1 MESTGPEFVSLQGAS
16 MLNIAL
22 FGAPGAGKGTQSEL
36 LMKKHNL
43 VYIATGDILRQEIA
57 GGTELGLAAKSIIE
71 AGGLVSDE
79 IVVQIIEKKII
90 TNPDAAGFL
99 FDGFPRT
106 FVQAYILEG
115 LLLKMHTSLTCL
127 LSLEVPPEESF
138 KRLLERA
145 KTSGRSDDTEV
156 VIKNRLREYEE
167 KTAPVAQFYKDQG
180 LYFPIEGVGSIE
192 EINNKLE
199 EIIDQELRKVLFNVV
214 LLGYPGAGRG
224 TQARNLAKKY
234 NLVYLSTGE
243 MLKEEIAKKSDV
255 GQTVQDIFNQ
265 GDLVPDEIVIKL
277 IEKHIKRNPE
287 ANGFIFKGFPR
298 TLVQAYILDGL
309 LRKINSSVSFTL
321 DIQCP
326 TLELIKRLDE
336 RGKTSR
342 RMSYDM
348 ETATIVHR
356 LEQHEKV
363 CQPLVDYYGKSGKVT
378 EIDGSGTPEEVW
390 NRIEGPAEEAWR
402 KAR

>member
-1 MESTGPEFVSLQGAS
+1 

-36 LMKKHNL
+36 LMKKYNL
-43 VYIATGDILRQEIA
+43 VYIATGDILRQEIVN
-57 GGTELGLAAKSIIE
+57 GTELGIAAKSIIE

-79 IVVQIIEKKII
+79 IIVQIIEKKII
-90 TNPDAAGFL
+90 TNPGAAGFL

-138 KRLLERA
+138 ERLLKRV
-145 KTSGRSDDTEV
+145 KTSGRSDDTEI
-156 VIKNRLREYEE
+156 VIKNRLKEYEE
-167 KTAPVAQFYKDQG
+167 KTAPVARFYQDQG
-180 LYFPIEGVGSIE
+180 LYFPVEGVGSIKQ
-192 EINNKLE
+192 INRKLE
-199 EIIDQELRKVLFNVV
+199 EVIEQELRKVLFNVV
-214 LLGYPGAGRG
+214 LLGYPGAGHG
-224 TQARNLAKKY
+224 TQARNLAKEY

-243 MLKEEIAKKSDV
+243 MLKEEIVKESRV
-255 GQTVQDIFNQ
+255 GQTVQAIFDK

-277 IEKHIKRNPE
+277 IEKHIQRNPE

-321 DIQCP
+321 DIQCS
-326 TLELIKRLDE
+326 TLELIKRLDA
-336 RGKTSR
+336 RGKTER
-342 RMSYDM
+342 RMSYDI
-348 ETATIVHR
+348 ETSTIVHR
-356 LEQHEKV
+356 LEQHEKICLPV
-363 CQPLVDYYGKSGKVT
+363 VDYYGKEGKVT
-378 EIDGSGTPEEVW
+378 VIKGDGTPKEVW
-390 NRIEGPAEEAWR
+390 SRIKDPAEEAWR

>member
-1 MESTGPEFVSLQGAS
+1 

-43 VYIATGDILRQEIA
+43 VYIATGDILRQEIRS
-57 GGTELGLAAKSIIE
+57 GTELGLAAKSIIE
-71 AGGLVSDE
+71 TGGLVSDE
-79 IVVQIIEKKII
+79 IIVQIIEKKISS
-90 TNPDAAGFL
+90 NPDAAGFL

-127 LSLEVPPEESF
+127 LFLDVSPEESF
-138 KRLLERA
+138 NRLLKRA
-145 KTSGRSDDTEV
+145 RTSGRSDDTEA
-156 VIKNRLREYEE
+156 VIRNRLKEYQE

-180 LYFPIEGVGSIE
+180 LFFAVDGVGSIE
-192 EINNKLE
+192 EINRKLE
-199 EIIDQELRKVLFNVV
+199 EIIEQELRKVLFNIV

-224 TQARNLAKKY
+224 TQARKLAQKY

-243 MLKEEIAKKSDV
+243 MLKEEIRKGSKV
-255 GQTVQDIFNQ
+255 GQTVQILCDK

-287 ANGFIFKGFPR
+287 ASGFIFKGFPR

-326 TLELIKRLDE
+326 TLELIKRLDA
-336 RGKTSR
+336 RGKTER
-342 RMSYDM
+342 RMNYDM
-348 ETATIVHR
+348 ETSTIVHR
-356 LEQHEKV
+356 LEQHEKICLPV
-363 CQPLVDYYGKSGKVT
+363 VDYYRKQGKMTV
-378 EIDGSGTPEEVW
+378 IDGDGSPEEVW
-390 NRIEGPAEEAWR
+390 NRIKEPAENAWR
-402 KAR
+402 RAR

>member
-1 MESTGPEFVSLQGAS
+1 

-43 VYIATGDILRQEIA
+43 VYISTGNILREEIRS
-57 GGTELGLAAKSIIE
+57 GTSLGQSARSIIE

-79 IVVQIIEKKII
+79 IIVQIIEKKI
-90 TNPDAAGFL
+90 TSNPDAPGFL

-127 LSLEVPPEESF
+127 LFLDVTPEESL
-138 KRLLERA
+138 KRLLHRA
-145 KTSGRSDDTEV
+145 KTSGRSDDTEA
-156 VIKNRLREYEE
+156 VIKNRLKEYQE
-167 KTAPVAQFYKDQG
+167 KTAPVAQFYKDQN
-180 LYFPIEGVGSIE
+180 LFFQVEGSGTIE
-192 EINNKLE
+192 EINRKLE
-199 EIIDQELRKVLFNVV
+199 EIIDHELRKVLFNVV

-224 TQARNLAKKY
+224 TQARTLAKKY

-243 MLKEEIAKKSDV
+243 MLKEEIMKSSSV
-255 GQTVQDIFNQ
+255 GKAVKAIFNK

-277 IEKHIKRNPE
+277 IEKYIRHNPD

-309 LRKINSSVSFTL
+309 LRKIHSSVSFTL
-321 DIQCP
+321 DIKCP
-326 TLELIKRLDE
+326 TLELIKRLDC
-336 RGKTSR
+336 RGKTAR
-342 RMSYDM
+342 RMNYDM
-348 ETATIVHR
+348 ETSTIVHR
-356 LEQHEKV
+356 LEQHERICLPV
-363 CQPLVDYYGKSGKVT
+363 VDYYRKQGKMTV
-378 EIDGSGTPEEVW
+378 IDGNGTPEEVW
-390 NRIEGPAEEAWR
+390 TRIEEPAENAWR
-402 KAR
+402 RAR

>member
-1 MESTGPEFVSLQGAS
+1 

-22 FGAPGAGKGTQSEL
+22 FGPPGAGKGTQSEL

-57 GGTELGLAAKSIIE
+57 EGSELGLAAKAVIE
-71 AGGLVSDE
+71 AGGLASDE
-79 IVVQIIEKKII
+79 IIAQIIEKKILA
-90 TNPDAAGFL
+90 NRDAAGFL

-115 LLLKMHTSLTCL
+115 MLLKVHTSLTCL
-127 LSLEVPPEESF
+127 LSLAIPPEESM
-138 KRLLERA
+138 KRLLHRA
-145 KTSGRSDDTEV
+145 KTSGRADDIEK
-156 VIKNRLREYEE
+156 VIKNRLKEYEE
-167 KTAPVAQFYKDQG
+167 KTAPVAEFYKDQDI
-180 LYFPIEGVGSIE
+180 YFPIDGVGTIE
-192 EINNKLE
+192 EINGRIE
-199 EIIDQELRKVLFNVV
+199 EVIAKELRKVLFNVV
-214 LLGYPGAGRG
+214 LLGYPGVGRG
-224 TQARNLAKKY
+224 TQARSLAKEY

-243 MLKEEIAKKSDV
+243 MLKEEIKNQSPVGKKVKS
-255 GQTVQDIFNQ
+255 IFDK

-277 IEKHIKRNPE
+277 IEKHIQKNPE

-326 TLELIKRLDE
+326 TLELIKRLDA
-336 RGKTSR
+336 RGKTDR
-342 RMSYDM
+342 RMSYDL
-348 ETATIVHR
+348 ETETIVHR
-356 LEQHEKV
+356 LEEHERV
-363 CQPLVDYYGKSGKVT
+363 CLPVVDYFRKQGKMTVING
-378 EIDGSGTPEEVW
+378 EGSPEEVW
-390 NRIEGPAEEAWR
+390 DRIKGPAEEAWR

>member
-1 MESTGPEFVSLQGAS
+1 

-36 LMKKHNL
+36 LMEKHNL
-43 VYIATGDILRQEIA
+43 VYIATGDMLRQEIA
-57 GGTELGLAAKSIIE
+57 DGSELGLAARSIIE
-71 AGGLVSDE
+71 SGGLVSDE
-79 IVVQIIEKKII
+79 IIVQIIEKKII

-138 KRLLERA
+138 KRLLNRA
-145 KTSGRSDDTEV
+145 KTSGRADDTEE

-180 LYFPIEGVGSIE
+180 LYFPIPGVGGIE
-192 EINNKLE
+192 EINVRLE
-199 EIIDQELRKVLFNVV
+199 EVIEKELRKVLFNVV

-224 TQARNLAKKY
+224 TQARNLAREY

-243 MLKEEIAKKSDV
+243 MLKEEIKKKSLV
-255 GQTVQDIFNQ
+255 GRTVQDIFDK

-326 TLELIKRLDE
+326 TLELLKRLDA
-336 RGKTSR
+336 RGKTER

-348 ETATIVHR
+348 ETTTIVHR
-356 LEQHEKV
+356 LEQHETI
-363 CQPLVDYYGKSGKVT
+363 CQPVVDYYGKQGKVT
-378 EIDGSGTPEEVW
+378 VIDGDGSPEPHRGTRRGSVAQGAVI
-390 NRIEGPAEEAWR
+390 RSAIHTSAYDI
-402 KAR
+402 

>member
-1 MESTGPEFVSLQGAS
+1 

-36 LMKKHNL
+36 VMKKHNL
-43 VYIATGDILRQEIA
+43 VYIATGDILRQEISE
-57 GGTELGLAAKSIIE
+57 GSELGLSAKSIIE

-79 IVVQIIEKKII
+79 IIVQIIEKKII

-127 LSLEVPPEESF
+127 LSLEVSPEESF
-138 KRLLERA
+138 KRLMNRA
-145 KTSGRSDDTEV
+145 KTSGRSDDTED

-180 LYFPIEGVGSIE
+180 LYFPIVGEGSIE
-192 EINNKLE
+192 EINAKLE
-199 EIIDQELRKVLFNVV
+199 EVIETELRKVLFNVV
-214 LLGYPGAGRG
+214 LMGYPGAGRG
-224 TQARNLAKKY
+224 TQARNLARQY

-243 MLKEEIAKKSDV
+243 MLKEEIKKNSDV
-255 GQTVQDIFNQ
+255 GKAVQAIFDR

-277 IEKHIKRNPE
+277 IEEHIKRNPD

-309 LRKINSSVSFTL
+309 LRRVHASVNFVL

-336 RGKTSR
+336 RGKTDR
-342 RMSYDM
+342 RMQYDL
-348 ETATIVHR
+348 ETSTIVHR
-356 LEQHEKV
+356 LEQHEKICLPV
-363 CQPLVDYYGKSGKVT
+363 VEYYGKEGKVT
-378 EIDGSGTPEEVW
+378 SIDGVGTPDEVW
-390 NRIEGPAEEAWR
+390 ERIVGPSKQAWR

>member
-1 MESTGPEFVSLQGAS
+1 

-57 GGTELGLAAKSIIE
+57 EGTELGLAAKSIIE
-71 AGGLVSDE
+71 RGGLVSDE
-79 IVVQIIEKKII
+79 IIVQIIEKKIT

-115 LLLKMHTSLTCL
+115 VLLKMHTSLTCL
-127 LSLEVPPEESF
+127 LSLEVSPEESF
-138 KRLLERA
+138 RRLLHRA
-145 KTSGRSDDTEV
+145 KTSGRSDDTEK
-156 VIKNRLREYEE
+156 VIKNRLKEYEE

-180 LYFPIEGVGSIE
+180 LYFAIPGEGTIEKINAKIE
-192 EINNKLE
+192 EVIEK
-199 EIIDQELRKVLFNVV
+199 ELRKVLFNVV

-224 TQARNLAKKY
+224 TQARNLAREY

-243 MLKEEIAKKSDV
+243 MLKEEIKKKSSI
-255 GQTVQDIFNQ
+255 GREVQALVDK
-265 GDLVPDEIVIKL
+265 GDLVGDEIVIKL
-277 IEKHIKRNPE
+277 IEKHIRKNPE
-287 ANGFIFKGFPR
+287 ASGFIFKGFPR

-309 LRKINSSVSFTL
+309 LRKIHSSVSFVL
-321 DIQCP
+321 DIRCP

-336 RGKTSR
+336 RGKTER
-342 RMSYDM
+342 RMSYDL

-356 LEQHEKV
+356 LEQHEKI
-363 CQPLVDYYGKSGKVT
+363 CQPVVDFYAKQGKVSV
-378 EIDGSGTPEEVW
+378 IDGNGNTEEVW
-390 NRIEGPAEEAWR
+390 ERIVGPAEKAWR

>member
-1 MESTGPEFVSLQGAS
+1 

-79 IVVQIIEKKII
+79 IIVQIIEKKII

-138 KRLLERA
+138 KRLLQRA
-145 KTSGRSDDTEV
+145 KTSGRSDDTET
-156 VIKNRLREYEE
+156 VIKNRLKEYAE
-167 KTAPVAQFYKDQG
+167 KTAPVAEFYKDQG

-192 EINNKLE
+192 EINEKLE
-199 EIIDQELRKVLFNVV
+199 EIIEQELRKVLFNVV

-243 MLKEEIAKKSDV
+243 MLKEEIAKKSEV
-255 GQTVQDIFNQ
+255 GNTVQSIFNQ

-326 TLELIKRLDE
+326 TLELIKRLDA
-336 RGKTSR
+336 RGKTQR
-342 RMSYDM
+342 RMSYDL

-356 LEQHEKV
+356 LEQHEKL

-378 EIDGSGTPEEVW
+378 AINGEGNPEEVW
-390 NRIEGPAEEAWR
+390 QRIEGPAEAAWR

>member
-1 MESTGPEFVSLQGAS
+1 

-22 FGAPGAGKGTQSEL
+22 FGPPGAGKGTQSEL

-57 GGTELGLAAKSIIE
+57 EGSELGLQAKEIIE
-71 AGGLVSDE
+71 AGGLASDE
-79 IVVQIIEKKII
+79 IIAQIIEKKILA
-90 TNPDAAGFL
+90 NRDAAGFL

-115 LLLKMHTSLTCL
+115 MLLKVHSSLTCL
-127 LSLEVPPEESF
+127 LSLAIPPEETM
-138 KRLLERA
+138 KRLLLRGE
-145 KTSGRSDDTEV
+145 TSGRADDNEA
-156 VIKNRLREYEE
+156 VIRNRLKEYEE
-167 KTAPVAQFYKDQG
+167 KTAPVAQFYRDQDIH
-180 LYFPIEGVGSIE
+180 FPIDGVGTIE
-192 EINNKLE
+192 EINQRIEAVIAK
-199 EIIDQELRKVLFNVV
+199 ELRKVLFNVV
-214 LLGYPGAGRG
+214 LMGYPGAGRG
-224 TQARNLAKKY
+224 TQARNLAKEY

-243 MLKEEIAKKSDV
+243 MLKEEIRKGSPV
-255 GQTVQDIFNQ
+255 GQEVRDAFER

-277 IEKHIKRNPE
+277 IEKHIQKNPE

-326 TLELIKRLDE
+326 TLELMKRLDA
-336 RGKTSR
+336 RGKTER
-342 RMSYDM
+342 RMKYDL

-356 LEQHEKV
+356 LEEHERV
-363 CQPLVDYYGKSGKVT
+363 CLPVVDYYRKQGKVT
-378 EIDGSGTPEEVW
+378 VIDGEGTPEEVW
-390 NRIEGPAEEAWR
+390 ERVKGPAEDAWR

>member
-1 MESTGPEFVSLQGAS
+1 

-57 GGTELGLAAKSIIE
+57 EGTELGLAAKSIIGT
-71 AGGLVSDE
+71 GGLVSDE
-79 IVVQIIEKKII
+79 IIVQIIEKKIT

-127 LSLEVPPEESF
+127 LSLEVSPEVSF
-138 KRLLERA
+138 ERLLKRA
-145 KTSGRSDDTEV
+145 ETSGRSDDTAG
-156 VIKNRLREYEE
+156 VIKNRLKEYQQ
-167 KTAPVAQFYKDQG
+167 KTAPVAEFYRDQG
-180 LYFPIEGVGSIE
+180 LYFPVEGVGSIQD
-192 EINNKLE
+192 INLE
-199 EIIDQELRKVLFNVV
+199 LEAIIEQELRKVLFNVV

-224 TQARNLAKKY
+224 TQARSLAEKF

-243 MLKEEIAKKSDV
+243 MMKEEIQKGSRLGRDV
-255 GQTVQDIFNQ
+255 QAVFDK
-265 GDLVPDEIVIKL
+265 GDLVSDEIVIKL
-277 IEKHIKRNPE
+277 IEKHIRRNPK

-309 LRKINSSVSFTL
+309 LRKIHSSVSFTL

-326 TLELIKRLDE
+326 TLELIKRLDA
-336 RGKTSR
+336 RGKTGRS
-342 RMSYDM
+342 MSYDR
-348 ETATIVHR
+348 ETNTIVHR
-356 LEQHEKV
+356 LEQHEKICLPV
-363 CQPLVDYYGKSGKVT
+363 VDYYRKQGKMTV
-378 EIDGSGTPEEVW
+378 IDGDGTPEQVW
-390 NRIEGPAEEAWR
+390 GRIEGPAEDAWR

>member
-1 MESTGPEFVSLQGAS
+1 

-22 FGAPGAGKGTQSEL
+22 FGPPGAGKGTQSEL
-36 LMKKHNL
+36 LMKKHSL

-57 GGTELGLAAKSIIE
+57 EETELGLAAKSVIE
-71 AGGLVSDE
+71 AGGLASDE
-79 IVVQIIEKKII
+79 IIAQIIEKKILA
-90 TNPDAAGFL
+90 NRDAAGFL

-115 LLLKMHTSLTCL
+115 MLLKVHTSLTCL
-127 LSLEVPPEESF
+127 LSLAIPPEESM
-138 KRLLERA
+138 KRLLNRA
-145 KTSGRSDDTEV
+145 KISGRADDNET
-156 VIKNRLREYEE
+156 VIRNRLKEYEE
-167 KTAPVAQFYKDQG
+167 KTAPVAQFYKDQDIH
-180 LYFPIEGVGSIE
+180 FPIDGVGTIE
-192 EINNKLE
+192 EINNRIE
-199 EIIDQELRKVLFNVV
+199 EVIAKELRKVLFNVV

-224 TQARNLAKKY
+224 TQARSLAREY

-243 MLKEEIAKKSDV
+243 MLKEEIKNQSTV
-255 GQTVQDIFNQ
+255 GKTVKAIFDK

-277 IEKHIKRNPE
+277 IEKHIHKNPE
-287 ANGFIFKGFPR
+287 AHGFIFKGFPR

-326 TLELIKRLDE
+326 TLELIKRLDA
-336 RGKTSR
+336 RGKTDR

-348 ETATIVHR
+348 ETETIVHR
-356 LEQHEKV
+356 LEQHEKICLPV
-363 CQPLVDYYGKSGKVT
+363 VDYYRKQGKMTV
-378 EIDGSGTPEEVW
+378 IDGEGTPEEVW
-390 NRIEGPAEEAWR
+390 DRIKGPAEEAWR

>member
-1 MESTGPEFVSLQGAS
+1 

-22 FGAPGAGKGTQSEL
+22 FGTPGAGKGTQSEL
-36 LMKKHNL
+36 IMKKHNL
-43 VYIATGDILRQEIA
+43 VYVATGDILRQEIA
-57 GGTELGLAAKSIIE
+57 DGTELGLAARSIIE

-106 FVQAYILEG
+106 LVQAYILEG

-127 LSLEVPPEESF
+127 LSLEVSPEESL
-138 KRLLERA
+138 KRLLNRA

-156 VIKNRLREYEE
+156 VIKNRLKEYEE
-167 KTAPVAQFYKDQG
+167 KTAPVASFYKENG
-180 LYFPIEGVGSIE
+180 LYFAIEGEGPIE
-192 EINNKLE
+192 EINEKLE
-199 EIIDQELRKVLFNVV
+199 EVIDTELRKVLFNVV

-224 TQARNLAKKY
+224 TQARNLANEY

-243 MLKEEIAKKSDV
+243 MLKEEIKKKSAV
-255 GQTVQDIFNQ
+255 GLKAQEIFNK
-265 GDLVPDEIVIKL
+265 GDLVPDEVVIKL
-277 IEKHIKRNPE
+277 IETKIKKNPE

-309 LRKINSSVSFTL
+309 LRRINSSVSFCL

-326 TLELIKRLDE
+326 TLELIKRLDA
-336 RGKTSR
+336 RGKTDR

-348 ETATIVHR
+348 ETTTIVHR

-363 CQPLVDYYGKSGKVT
+363 CLPVVDYYDKQGKMVKV
-378 EIDGSGTPEEVW
+378 DGEGEPSEVW
-390 NRIEGPAEEAWR
+390 SRLIGPAETAWR

>member
-1 MESTGPEFVSLQGAS
+1 

-22 FGAPGAGKGTQSEL
+22 FGAPGSGKGTQSEL
-36 LMKKHNL
+36 LMKEHNL

-57 GGTELGLAAKSIIE
+57 DGTELGLAAKSIIE

-79 IVVQIIEKKII
+79 IIVQIIEKKII

-145 KTSGRSDDTEV
+145 KTSGRSDDTEA
-156 VIKNRLREYEE
+156 VIKNRLKEYAE

-192 EINNKLE
+192 AINRKLE
-199 EIIDQELRKVLFNVV
+199 AIIDQELRKVLFNVV

-224 TQARNLAKKY
+224 TQARNLAQKY

-243 MLKEEIAKKSDV
+243 MLKEEIAKESTV
-255 GQTVQDIFNQ
+255 GQTVQTIFNQ

-309 LRKINSSVSFTL
+309 LRKIHSSISFTL

-326 TLELIKRLDE
+326 TLELIKRLDA
-336 RGKTSR
+336 RGKTER
-342 RMSYDM
+342 RMSYDL
-348 ETATIVHR
+348 ETTTIVHR
-356 LEQHEKV
+356 LEQHENV
-363 CQPLVDYYGKSGKVT
+363 CQPLVDFYGKSGRVV
-378 EIDGSGTPEEVW
+378 EISGEGTPEEVW
-390 NRIEGPAEEAWR
+390 QRIEGPAEKAWR

>member
-1 MESTGPEFVSLQGAS
+1 

-22 FGAPGAGKGTQSEL
+22 FGTPGAGKGTQSEL

-57 GGTELGLAAKSIIE
+57 DGSELGMAAKSIIE
-71 AGGLVSDE
+71 TGGLVSDE
-79 IVVQIIEKKII
+79 IIVQIIEKKII

-127 LSLEVPPEESF
+127 LSLEVSPEESL
-138 KRLLERA
+138 KRLLNRA
-145 KTSGRSDDTEV
+145 KTSGRSDDTEA
-156 VIKNRLREYEE
+156 VIKNRLKEYQE
-167 KTAPVAQFYKDQG
+167 KTAPVAGFYQDNG
-180 LYFPIEGVGSIE
+180 LYFPIEGEGSIE
-192 EINNKLE
+192 EINLKLE
-199 EIIDQELRKVLFNVV
+199 EVIEQELRKVLFNVV

-224 TQARNLAKKY
+224 TQARNLAKEY

-243 MLKEEIAKKSDV
+243 MLKEEIRKKTVV
-255 GQTVQDIFNQ
+255 GKKVQGIFDK
-265 GDLVPDEIVIKL
+265 GDLVPDEVVIKL

-309 LRKINSSVSFTL
+309 LRRINSSVSFCL

-326 TLELIKRLDE
+326 TLELIKRLDA
-336 RGKTSR
+336 RGKTDR

-348 ETATIVHR
+348 ETTTIVHR

-363 CQPLVDYYGKSGKVT
+363 CMPVVNYYEKLGKMI
-378 EIDGSGTPEEVW
+378 EIDGEGEPEDIW
-390 NRIEGPAEEAWR
+390 DRIVGPAEAAWR
-402 KAR
+402 KPR

>member
-1 MESTGPEFVSLQGAS
+1 

-36 LMKKHNL
+36 LMERHNL
-43 VYIATGDILRQEIA
+43 VYIATGDILREEIA
-57 GGTELGLAAKSIIE
+57 ECTDLGMAAKSIIE
-71 AGGLVSDE
+71 QGGLVSDE
-79 IVVQIIEKKII
+79 IIVQIIEKKIN

-115 LLLKMHTSLTCL
+115 LLLKLHTSLTCL
-127 LSLEVPPEESF
+127 LSLDVSREESLA
-138 KRLLERA
+138 RLLNRA
-145 KTSGRSDDTEV
+145 KSSGRSDDTEA
-156 VIKNRLREYEE
+156 VIKNRLKEYED
-167 KTAPVAQFYKDQG
+167 KTAPVASFYREQG
-180 LYFPIEGVGSIE
+180 LYFPVNGIGSIE
-192 EINNKLE
+192 EINLGLE
-199 EIIDQELRKVLFNVV
+199 KVIEKELRKSLFNVV

-243 MLKEEIAKKSDV
+243 MLKEEIARGSQIGMAV
-255 GQTVQDIFNQ
+255 SEVFNK
-265 GDLVPDEIVIKL
+265 GDLVSDEIVIKL
-277 IEKHIKRNPE
+277 IEKHIDRNPE
-287 ANGFIFKGFPR
+287 TNGFIFKGFPR

-309 LRKINSSVSFTL
+309 LRKIHSSVSFTL

-326 TLELIKRLDE
+326 TLELLKRLDA
-336 RGKTSR
+336 RGKTDR
-342 RMSYDM
+342 RMNYDM
-348 ETATIVHR
+348 ETSTIVHR

-363 CQPLVDYYGKSGKVT
+363 CLPVVDYYRRQGKVT
-378 EIDGSGTPEEVW
+378 EIDGSGLKDAVW
-390 NRIEGPAEEAWR
+390 NRIEVRAEEAWR

>member
-1 MESTGPEFVSLQGAS
+1 

-36 LMKKHNL
+36 IMKKHNL

-57 GGTELGLAAKSIIE
+57 NNTDLGLAAKSIIE

-79 IVVQIIEKKII
+79 IIVQIIEKKIV
-90 TNPDAAGFL
+90 TNPDAPGFL

-115 LLLKMHTSLTCL
+115 LLLKLHTSLTCL
-127 LSLEVPPEESF
+127 LSLEVPTEESF
-138 KRLLERA
+138 KRLLKRA
-145 KTSGRSDDTEV
+145 KTSGRSDDNEA
-156 VIKNRLREYEE
+156 VIKNRLKEYQE
-167 KTAPVAQFYKDQG
+167 KTAPVARFYKEQK
-180 LYFPIEGVGSIE
+180 LYFPVQGVGTVE
-192 EINNKLE
+192 DINLKLE
-199 EIIDQELRKVLFNVV
+199 QIIELEQRKILFNIV

-234 NLVYLSTGE
+234 KLVYLSTGD
-243 MLKEEIAKKSDV
+243 MLKEEIKNESGVGRTVKK
-255 GQTVQDIFNQ
+255 IFEK

-277 IEKHIKRNPE
+277 IEKHIYQNPE
-287 ANGFIFKGFPR
+287 ASGFIFKGFPR

-309 LRKINSSVSFTL
+309 LRKTNSSVSFTL

-326 TLELIKRLDE
+326 TLELIKRLDA
-336 RGKTSR
+336 RGKTAR

-348 ETATIVHR
+348 ETSTIVHR

-363 CQPLVDYYGKSGKVT
+363 CLPVVNYYKNQGKVT
-378 EIDGSGTPEEVW
+378 VIDGNGPPEDVW
-390 NRIEGPAEEAWR
+390 SRIIGPSEEAWR

>member
-1 MESTGPEFVSLQGAS
+1 

-57 GGTELGLAAKSIIE
+57 DGTELGLAARSIIE
-71 AGGLVSDE
+71 SGGLVSDE
-79 IVVQIIEKKII
+79 IVVQIIEKKIT

-138 KRLLERA
+138 KRLLNRA
-145 KTSGRSDDTEV
+145 KTSGRSDDTET
-156 VIKNRLREYEE
+156 VIKNRLKEYEE
-167 KTAPVAQFYKDQG
+167 KTAPVAQFYKDQD

-192 EINNKLE
+192 QINAKLE
-199 EIIDQELRKVLFNVV
+199 EVIDKELRKVLFNVV

-224 TQARNLAKKY
+224 TQARNLAHKY

-243 MLKEEIAKKSDV
+243 MLKEEIARGSAV
-255 GQTVQDIFNQ
+255 GQAVQAVFDK

-309 LRKINSSVSFTL
+309 LRKINASVSFTL

-326 TLELIKRLDE
+326 TLELIKRLDA
-336 RGKTSR
+336 RGKTER

-348 ETATIVHR
+348 ETNTIVHR

-363 CQPLVDYYGKSGKVT
+363 CLPVVDYYRKQRKVVVVNG
-378 EIDGSGTPEEVW
+378 EGTPEEVW
-390 NRIEGPAEEAWR
+390 ARLEGPAEEAWR

>member
-1 MESTGPEFVSLQGAS
+1 

-43 VYIATGDILRQEIA
+43 IYIATGDILRQEIA
-57 GGTELGLAAKSIIE
+57 NGSELGLAAKSIIE
-71 AGGLVSDE
+71 TGGLVSDE
-79 IVVQIIEKKII
+79 IIVQIIEKKI
-90 TNPDAAGFL
+90 TSNPDAAGFL

-138 KRLLERA
+138 KRLLKRA
-145 KTSGRSDDTEV
+145 KTSGRSDDTEA
-156 VIKNRLREYEE
+156 VIKNRLREYAE

-180 LYFPIEGVGSIE
+180 LYFPIEGVGSVQ
-192 EINNKLE
+192 EINLKLE
-199 EIIDQELRKVLFNVV
+199 EIIEQELRKVLFNVV

-224 TQARNLAKKY
+224 TQARNLARKY

-243 MLKEEIAKKSDV
+243 MLKEEIARKSEV
-255 GQTVQDIFNQ
+255 GKTVQDIFNR

-309 LRKINSSVSFTL
+309 LRKISSSVSFTL

-336 RGKTSR
+336 RGKTDR
-342 RMSYDM
+342 RMSYDL
-348 ETATIVHR
+348 ETSTIVHR
-356 LEQHEKV
+356 LEQHELV
-363 CQPLVDYYGKSGKVT
+363 CQPLVDYYRKSGKVT
-378 EIDGSGTPEEVW
+378 VIDGNGTPDEVW
-390 NRIEGPAEEAWR
+390 ARIEGPAEEAWR

>member
-1 MESTGPEFVSLQGAS
+1 

-22 FGAPGAGKGTQSEL
+22 FGTPGAGKGTQSEL
-36 LMKKHNL
+36 IMKKHNL

-57 GGTELGLAAKSIIE
+57 EGSELGLSAKSIIE
-71 AGGLVSDE
+71 SGGLVSDE
-79 IVVQIIEKKII
+79 IIVQIIEKKIT

-115 LLLKMHTSLTCL
+115 LLLKVHTSLTCL
-127 LSLEVPPEESF
+127 LSLEVSPEESF

-145 KTSGRSDDTEV
+145 KTSGRS
-156 VIKNRLREYEE
+156 
-167 KTAPVAQFYKDQG
+167 
-180 LYFPIEGVGSIE
+180 E
-192 EINNKLE
+192 EINAQLE
-199 EIIDQELRKVLFNVV
+199 EVIETELRKVLFNVV

-224 TQARNLAKKY
+224 SQARNLAKEY

-243 MLKEEIAKKSDV
+243 ILKEEIKKGSAV
-255 GQTVQDIFNQ
+255 GQAVQEIFEK

-277 IEKHIKRNPE
+277 IEKYIRRNPE

-309 LRKINSSVSFTL
+309 LRKINSSVSFVL

-336 RGKTSR
+336 RGKTDR
-342 RMSYDM
+342 RMKYDL
-348 ETATIVHR
+348 ETSTIVHR
-356 LEQHEKV
+356 LKQHETV
-363 CQPLVDYYGKSGKVT
+363 CLPVVEYYRKQRKVT
-378 EIDGSGTPEEVW
+378 EIDGEGSIDEVW
-390 NRIEGPAEEAWR
+390 QRIEGPAQEAWR

>member
-1 MESTGPEFVSLQGAS
+1 

-36 LMKKHNL
+36 LMKKYNL
-43 VYIATGDILRQEIA
+43 VYVATGDILRQEIA
-57 GGTELGLAAKSIIE
+57 NGTELGLAAKSIIE

-79 IVVQIIEKKII
+79 IIVQIIEQKI
-90 TNPDAAGFL
+90 TSNPDAAGFL

-138 KRLLERA
+138 KRLLNRA
-145 KTSGRSDDTEV
+145 KTSGRSDDTEA
-156 VIKNRLREYEE
+156 VIKNRLKEYQE
-167 KTAPVAQFYKDQG
+167 KTAPVAQFYMDQG

-192 EINNKLE
+192 QINQKLE
-199 EIIDQELRKVLFNVV
+199 EVIEQELRKVLFNVV

-243 MLKEEIAKKSDV
+243 MLKEEIGKGSGV
-255 GQTVQDIFNQ
+255 GQAVQAIFDK

-277 IEKHIKRNPE
+277 IEKHIHRNPE

-326 TLELIKRLDE
+326 TLELLKRLDA
-336 RGKTSR
+336 RGKTER

-363 CQPLVDYYGKSGKVT
+363 CMPVVDYYRKQGKVT
-378 EIDGSGTPEEVW
+378 VIDGDGTPEEVW
-390 NRIEGPAEEAWR
+390 NRIEGPADEARRWAGSPPQR
-402 KAR
+402 SPNLS

>member
-1 MESTGPEFVSLQGAS
+1 

-36 LMKKHNL
+36 LMAKHNL

-57 GGTELGLAAKSIIE
+57 DGTELGLQAKAIIE
-71 AGGLVSDE
+71 QGGLVSDE
-79 IVVQIIEKKII
+79 IIVQIIEKKII

-115 LLLKMHTSLTCL
+115 LLLKMHTSLACL
-127 LSLEVPPEESF
+127 LSLEVSPEVSF
-138 KRLLERA
+138 ERLMNRA
-145 KTSGRSDDTEV
+145 KTSGRSDDTED
-156 VIKNRLREYEE
+156 VIRNRLEEYEK
-167 KTAPVAQFYKDQG
+167 KTAPVAEFFKEQG
-180 LYFPIEGVGSIE
+180 LYFPINGEGTIE
-192 EINNKLE
+192 EINA
-199 EIIDQELRKVLFNVV
+199 EIEGVIEKELRKTLFNVV

-224 TQARNLAKKY
+224 TQARNLAQKY

-243 MLKEEIAKKSDV
+243 MLKEEIACGSAV
-255 GQTVQDIFNQ
+255 GVQVQAIFDR
-265 GDLVPDEIVIKL
+265 GDLVPDEIVIRL
-277 IEKHIKRNPE
+277 IEKQIKSNPE

-309 LRKINSSVSFTL
+309 LRKIHSAVSFVL
-321 DIQCP
+321 DISCP
-326 TLELIKRLDE
+326 TLELIKRLDA
-336 RGKTSR
+336 RGQTGRSMK
-342 RMSYDM
+342 YDR

-356 LEQHEKV
+356 LEMHEKI
-363 CQPLVDYYGKSGKVT
+363 CQPVVDYYKKVVG
-378 EIDGSGTPEEVW
+378 IDGEGSPQEVW
-390 NRIEGPAEEAWR
+390 ARVEGPAEDAWR

>member
-1 MESTGPEFVSLQGAS
+1 

>member
-1 MESTGPEFVSLQGAS
+1 

-36 LMKKHNL
+36 LMRKHNL
-43 VYIATGDILRQEIA
+43 IYISTGNILREEIRSA
-57 GGTELGLAAKSIIE
+57 TQLGLAAKSIIE

-79 IVVQIIEKKII
+79 IIVQIIEKKI
-90 TNPDAAGFL
+90 TSNPDAPGFL

-127 LSLEVPPEESF
+127 LFLDVTPEESM
-138 KRLLERA
+138 KRLIHRA
-145 KTSGRSDDTEV
+145 KTSGRSDDTEE
-156 VIKNRLREYEE
+156 VIKNRLKEYQN
-167 KTAPVAQFYKDQG
+167 KTAPVAGFYKDQG
-180 LYFPIEGVGSIE
+180 IFFPVKGTGSVE
-192 EINNKLE
+192 EINSRLE
-199 EIIDQELRKVLFNVV
+199 EIIDKELRKVLFNIV

-224 TQARNLAKKY
+224 TQARTLADKY

-243 MLKEEIAKKSDV
+243 MLKEEIEKGSVV
-255 GQTVQDIFNQ
+255 GIEAQSIFDK

-277 IEKHIKRNPE
+277 IEKHIKRNPD

-309 LRKINSSVSFTL
+309 LRKIHSSISFTL

-326 TLELIKRLDE
+326 TLELIKRLDA
-336 RGKTSR
+336 RGKTTK
-342 RMSYDM
+342 RMNYDM
-348 ETATIVHR
+348 ETSTIVHR
-356 LEQHEKV
+356 LEQHEKICLPV
-363 CQPLVDYYGKSGKVT
+363 VEYYRKQGKMTVVDGT
-378 EIDGSGTPEEVW
+378 GTPEDVW
-390 NRIEGPAEEAWR
+390 SRIEEPAENAWR
-402 KAR
+402 RAR

>member
-1 MESTGPEFVSLQGAS
+1 

-22 FGAPGAGKGTQSEL
+22 FGPPGAGKGTQSEL

-57 GGTELGLAAKSIIE
+57 EGSELGLAAKEIIE
-71 AGGLVSDE
+71 AGGLASDE
-79 IVVQIIEKKII
+79 IIAQIIEKRILA
-90 TNPDAAGFL
+90 NRDAAGFL

-115 LLLKMHTSLTCL
+115 MLLKVHSSLTCL
-127 LSLEVPPEESF
+127 ISLVIPPEESM
-138 KRLLERA
+138 KRLLHRA
-145 KTSGRSDDTEV
+145 KTSGRADDNET
-156 VIKNRLREYEE
+156 VIRNRLKEYEE
-167 KTAPVAQFYKDQG
+167 KTAPVAQFYKDQDI
-180 LYFPIEGVGSIE
+180 YFPIGGTGTIGQTNAKIE
-192 EINNKLE
+192 EVITK
-199 EIIDQELRKVLFNVV
+199 ELRKVKFNVV

-224 TQARNLAKKY
+224 TQARSLAREY

-243 MLKEEIAKKSDV
+243 MLKEEIAKKSAV
-255 GQTVQDIFNQ
+255 GKKVKAIFDQ

-277 IEKHIKRNPE
+277 IEKHIKKNPE

-309 LRKINSSVSFTL
+309 LRKVHSSVSFTL

-326 TLELIKRLDE
+326 TLELIKRLDA
-336 RGKTSR
+336 RGKTER
-342 RMSYDM
+342 RMNYDL
-348 ETATIVHR
+348 ETETIVHR

-363 CQPLVDYYGKSGKVT
+363 CLPVVDYYRKQGKVT
-378 EIDGSGTPEEVW
+378 VIDGEGSPEEVW
-390 NRIEGPAEEAWR
+390 ERIKGPAEEAWR

>member
-1 MESTGPEFVSLQGAS
+1 

-22 FGAPGAGKGTQSEL
+22 FGPPGAGKGTQSEL

-57 GGTELGLAAKSIIE
+57 EGSELGLAAKAVIE
-71 AGGLVSDE
+71 AGGLASDE
-79 IVVQIIEKKII
+79 IIAQIIEKKILA
-90 TNPDAAGFL
+90 NRDAAGFL

-115 LLLKMHTSLTCL
+115 MLLKVHTSLTCL
-127 LSLEVPPEESF
+127 LSLAIPPEESM
-138 KRLLERA
+138 KRLLHRA
-145 KTSGRSDDTEV
+145 KTSGRADDIEK
-156 VIKNRLREYEE
+156 VIKNRLKEYEE
-167 KTAPVAQFYKDQG
+167 KTAPVAEFYKDQDI
-180 LYFPIEGVGSIE
+180 YFPIDGVGTIE
-192 EINNKLE
+192 EINGRIE
-199 EIIDQELRKVLFNVV
+199 EVIAKELRKVLFNVV

-224 TQARNLAKKY
+224 TQARSLAKEY

-243 MLKEEIAKKSDV
+243 MLKEEIKNQSPVGKKVKS
-255 GQTVQDIFNQ
+255 IFDK

-277 IEKHIKRNPE
+277 IEKHIQKNPE

-326 TLELIKRLDE
+326 TLELIKRLDA
-336 RGKTSR
+336 RGKTDR
-342 RMSYDM
+342 RMSYDL
-348 ETATIVHR
+348 ETETIVHR
-356 LEQHEKV
+356 LEEHERV
-363 CQPLVDYYGKSGKVT
+363 CLPVVDYFRKQGKMTVING
-378 EIDGSGTPEEVW
+378 EGSPEEVW
-390 NRIEGPAEEAWR
+390 DRIKGPAEEAWR

>member
-1 MESTGPEFVSLQGAS
+1 

-57 GGTELGLAAKSIIE
+57 EGTELGLAAKSIIE
-71 AGGLVSDE
+71 RGGLVSDE
-79 IVVQIIEKKII
+79 IIVQIIEKKIT

-115 LLLKMHTSLTCL
+115 VLLKMHTSLTCL
-127 LSLEVPPEESF
+127 LSLEVSPEESF
-138 KRLLERA
+138 KRLLHRA
-145 KTSGRSDDTEV
+145 KTSGRSDDTEK
-156 VIKNRLREYEE
+156 VIKNRLKEYEE

-180 LYFPIEGVGSIE
+180 LYFAIPGEGTIE
-192 EINNKLE
+192 EINAKIE
-199 EIIDQELRKVLFNVV
+199 EVIEKELRKVLFNVV

-224 TQARNLAKKY
+224 TQARNLAREY

-243 MLKEEIAKKSDV
+243 MLKEEIQKGSSI
-255 GQTVQDIFNQ
+255 GREVQALVDK
-265 GDLVPDEIVIKL
+265 GDLVGDEIVIKL
-277 IEKHIKRNPE
+277 IEKHISKNPG

-309 LRKINSSVSFTL
+309 LRKIHSSVSFVL
-321 DIQCP
+321 DIRCP

-336 RGKTSR
+336 RGKTDR
-342 RMSYDM
+342 RMSYDL

-356 LEQHEKV
+356 LEQHEKI
-363 CQPLVDYYGKSGKVT
+363 CQPVVDFYAKQRKVT
-378 EIDGSGTPEEVW
+378 AVDGEGSPEKVW
-390 NRIEGPAEEAWR
+390 ERIVGPAEKAWR

>member
-1 MESTGPEFVSLQGAS
+1 

-57 GGTELGLAAKSIIE
+57 EGTELGMAAKSIIE
-71 AGGLVSDE
+71 RGGLVSDE
-79 IVVQIIEKKII
+79 IIVQIIEKKIT

-115 LLLKMHTSLTCL
+115 VLLKMHTSLTCL
-127 LSLEVPPEESF
+127 LSLEVSPEESF
-138 KRLLERA
+138 KRLLHRA
-145 KTSGRSDDTEV
+145 KTSGRSDDTEE
-156 VIKNRLREYEE
+156 VIKNRLKEYEE

-180 LYFPIEGVGSIE
+180 LYFAIPGEGTIE
-192 EINNKLE
+192 EINAKIE
-199 EIIDQELRKVLFNVV
+199 EVIEKELRKVLFNVV

-224 TQARNLAKKY
+224 TQARNLAREY

-243 MLKEEIAKKSDV
+243 MLKEEIQKGSSI
-255 GQTVQDIFNQ
+255 GREVQALVDK
-265 GDLVPDEIVIKL
+265 GDLVGDEIVIKL
-277 IEKHIKRNPE
+277 IEKHISKNPG

-309 LRKINSSVSFTL
+309 LRKIHSSVSFVL
-321 DIQCP
+321 DIRCP

-336 RGKTSR
+336 RGKTDR
-342 RMSYDM
+342 RMSYDL
-348 ETATIVHR
+348 ETSTIVHR
-356 LEQHEKV
+356 LEQHEKI
-363 CQPLVDYYGKSGKVT
+363 CQPVVDFYAKQGKVSA
-378 EIDGSGTPEEVW
+378 IDGNGSLEEVW
-390 NRIEGPAEEAWR
+390 ARVVGPAEKAWR